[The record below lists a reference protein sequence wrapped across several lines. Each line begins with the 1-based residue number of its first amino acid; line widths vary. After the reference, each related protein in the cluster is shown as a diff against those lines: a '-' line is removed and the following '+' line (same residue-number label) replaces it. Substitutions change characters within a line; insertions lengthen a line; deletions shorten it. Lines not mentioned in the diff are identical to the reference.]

1 MPKPK
6 TVTPVK
12 GYACMINFYR
22 YLWKELVHHY
32 APRMEL
38 TRKEKKGSITWTD
51 KAERVCESFKK
62 ICTKDVMLHYPD
74 FNKQFEIHT
83 NSTR

>member
-1 MPKPK
+1 MDHL
-6 TVTPVK
+6 
-12 GYACMINFYR
+12 ASI
-22 YLWKELVHHY
+22 
-32 APRMEL
+32 MEL
-38 TRKEKKGSITWTD
+38 TRKKKKGAITWTD

-62 ICTKDVMLHYPD
+62 ICTKDVMIHYPD